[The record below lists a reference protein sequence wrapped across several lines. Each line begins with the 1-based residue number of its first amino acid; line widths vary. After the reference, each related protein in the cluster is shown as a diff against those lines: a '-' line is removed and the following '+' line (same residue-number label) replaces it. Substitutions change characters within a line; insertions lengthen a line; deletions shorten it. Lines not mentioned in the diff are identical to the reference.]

1 MTAMITR
8 TGSIWSVL
16 PGIWS
21 GRRDSNP
28 GSHAP
33 KACALARLRYAPRA
47 GFYGDRLTGGGWR
60 DGQLLRPVISA
71 VGRRIDHVIAA
82 GVPGEHPTR
91 GDAYERGGECLRRVV
106 DPAGAA
112 KDRAAVAGDDALRD
126 IGRRAVTDEDGV
138 LGVHDAEAR
147 WVGIG
152 AGRHAG
158 EDLTL

>member
-8 TGSIWSVL
+8 TGSIWSIL

-47 GFYGDRLTGGGWR
+47 GFYVDRLAGGGWR
-60 DGQLLRPVISA
+60 GGQLLRPVITA
-71 VGRRIDHVIAA
+71 VARRIDHVVPA
-82 GVPGEHPTR
+82 GVPGEDPTR
-91 GDAYERGGECLRRVV
+91 GDAYERGAEWLRRVV

-112 KDRAAVAGDDALRD
+112 KERAAVGCCHAL
-126 IGRRAVTDEDGV
+126 
-138 LGVHDAEAR
+138 
-147 WVGIG
+147 
-152 AGRHAG
+152 
-158 EDLTL
+158 

>member
-47 GFYGDRLTGGGWR
+47 GFYGDRLTGGGWG

-91 GDAYERGGECLRRVV
+91 GDAHERGGECLWRVV
-106 DPAGAA
+106 DPPVKSTQSALGAA
-112 KDRAAVAGDDALRD
+112 HWMSVAW
-126 IGRRAVTDEDGV
+126 GRFGC
-138 LGVHDAEAR
+138 
-147 WVGIG
+147 WS
-152 AGRHAG
+152 GRCS
-158 EDLTL
+158 TLLQLCPRSVFR

>member
-1 MTAMITR
+1 MAAMITR
-8 TGSIWSVL
+8 TGSIWSIL

-47 GFYGDRLTGGGWR
+47 GFYVDRLAGGGWG
-60 DGQLLRPVISA
+60 DGQLLRPVITA
-71 VGRRIDHVIAA
+71 IARRIDHVIAA
-82 GVPGEHPTR
+82 GVPGEDPTR
-91 GDAYERGGECLRRVV
+91 GDADEGGSECLRRVV

-112 KDRAAVAGDDALRD
+112 KARAAVAGDHALRD

-138 LGVHDAEAR
+138 LRAAAR
-147 WVGIG
+147 RGQRDSIRRNQRLL
-152 AGRHAG
+152 GRA
-158 EDLTL
+158 L

>member
-47 GFYGDRLTGGGWR
+47 GFYGDRLTGGGWG
-60 DGQLLRPVISA
+60 DGQLLRPVVSA
-71 VGRRIDHVIAA
+71 VGRRIDHVIPA
-82 GVPGEHPTR
+82 GVPGEHPTCR
-91 GDAYERGGECLRRVV
+91 DADEGHSERPPRHTHPPG
-106 DPAGAA
+106 PPQ
-112 KDRAAVAGDDALRD
+112 DRAAAAGDDALRD
-126 IGRRAVTDEDGV
+126 IGRAVTHKDG
-138 LGVHDAEAR
+138 
-147 WVGIG
+147 
-152 AGRHAG
+152 
-158 EDLTL
+158 